1 MTTLSFSYDS
11 SQLSKNVLDWLLDS
25 DPAIRWQ
32 VLQDLTG
39 ASEEEV
45 AAARAR
51 VAAEGWGAQV
61 LALQGA
67 DGAWDGKA
75 WNPGWDST
83 MHALWLLW
91 RFGLDPASGPAQR
104 ALTLVRERVTWRG
117 CGPPQCDQNAYFE
130 GEVEPCINGQV
141 AAAGA
146 YFGQDVR
153 GLIERL
159 VGEQLADGGWNC
171 EAENGSTRG
180 SFNTTICVLEA
191 LLAYEQAFG
200 SDPAVTAVRRRG
212 EDYLLE
218 RQLFR
223 RLSTGEVIEEDR
235 MSGADWTQFSFPGW
249 WQYDVLRGLDYLR
262 SAGVRADER
271 VSEALDLVVS
281 KQGADGRWLFDAAY
295 DGINMLDM
303 GERVGQPNRWI
314 TLRAL
319 RVLKWAAG

>member
-32 VLQDLTG
+32 VLQDLTD
-39 ASEEEV
+39 APEAAV
-45 AAARAR
+45 AAARAK
-51 VAAEGWGAQV
+51 VATEGWGAQV

-67 DGAWDGKA
+67 DGAWDGRA

-91 RFGLDPASGPAQR
+91 LFGLDPASDPARR
-104 ALTLVRERVTWRG
+104 ALALVRERVTWRG

-153 GLIERL
+153 GLIDRL

>member
-32 VLQDLTG
+32 VLRDLTD
-39 ASEEEV
+39 ASDEAV
-45 AAARAR
+45 AAERAR

-91 RFGLDPASGPAQR
+91 LFGLHPASGPAQR

-191 LLAYEQAFG
+191 LLAYEQRFG
-200 SDPAVTAVRRRG
+200 QRTDVTAARERG
-212 EDYLLE
+212 QDYLLD
-218 RQLFR
+218 RKLFKQL
-223 RLSTGEVIEEDR
+223 SSGEAIEKDLF
-235 MSGADWTQFSFPGW
+235 SGADWAQFSFPGW

-262 SAGVRADER
+262 RAGIRPDER
-271 VSEALDLVVS
+271 VKEAVELVLL
-281 KQGADGRWLFDAAY
+281 KRGEDGRWNLDVEY
-295 DGINMLDM
+295 PGVNLLDM
-303 GERVGQPNRWI
+303 GEQVGQPNRWI

-319 RVLKWAAG
+319 RVLKWFGG